1 MRRRVGVSLW
11 ENADKFC
18 FGARAFLSMEKL
30 LPKAP
35 INFASEWKVFYLC
48 DSYVNRF
55 KLQKD
60 YFASD

>member
-1 MRRRVGVSLW
+1 MPINFASVRGL
-11 ENADKFC
+11 
-18 FGARAFLSMEKL
+18 FLSVGKDGAK
-30 LPKAP
+30 KAS

-48 DSYVNRF
+48 DSYANRF

>member
-1 MRRRVGVSLW
+1 
-11 ENADKFC
+11 
-18 FGARAFLSMEKL
+18 MEKL

-48 DSYVNRF
+48 DSYANRF

>member
-1 MRRRVGVSLW
+1 MERRRVASGKMPINFASVRGL
-11 ENADKFC
+11 F
-18 FGARAFLSMEKL
+18 SMEKL

-48 DSYVNRF
+48 DSYANRF